1 MNNTDILK
9 DLDRLD
15 EINKEQEKRLSKLID
30 FLCDKKK
37 KILKEREENK
47 QVRKIILSKIKGEIY
62 GRRK

>member
-1 MNNTDILK
+1 MNKTDILK

-15 EINKEQEKRLSKLID
+15 EINKEQEKRITKLIS
-30 FLCDKKK
+30 FLYEKKK
-37 KILKEREENK
+37 KVLNEREENK

>member
-1 MNNTDILK
+1 MNKTDILK

-15 EINKEQEKRLSKLID
+15 EINKEQEKRITKLIS
-30 FLCDKKK
+30 FLYDKKK
-37 KILKEREENK
+37 KVLNEREENK

>member
-1 MNNTDILK
+1 MNNTEILK
-9 DLDRLD
+9 DLNRLD

-37 KILKEREENK
+37 KVLKEREENK

>member
-1 MNNTDILK
+1 MNNTEILK

-37 KILKEREENK
+37 KVLKEREENK

>member
-1 MNNTDILK
+1 MNKTDILK

-37 KILKEREENK
+37 KVLNEREENK

-62 GRRK
+62 GRKK

>member
-37 KILKEREENK
+37 KVLKEREENK